1 MSLQLLLQL
10 AIAGL
15 LLFVGVC
22 LGAKA
27 RPRLESPVILAT
39 RLAAITLAAL
49 LFLLFIA
56 ESVGLGPTVDAAYR
70 WAAFRAERLVDSWGS
85 LL

>member
-1 MSLQLLLQL
+1 MSLQLFLQL

-22 LGAKA
+22 LGLKA
-27 RPRLESPVILAT
+27 RPRLESPAVLTT
-39 RLAAITLAAL
+39 RLLSIGLAAL
-49 LFLLFIA
+49 LFLLFVA
-56 ESVGLGPTVDAAYR
+56 QGVGLGPTVDAAYR
-70 WAAFRAERLVDSWGS
+70 WLAFRAERLIDSWAS